1 MKIASGK
8 TLRAVTLLNVTSLNV
23 TLRIVALPLV
33 ALLVVALL
41 LLLFGGGVV
50 NADVSLPNLPR
61 GKGTSCVAPTEMM
74 RKNHMDYL
82 LHQRDLTVRNGVRTE
97 RYSLV
102 GCVQCHVQKND
113 HGNFIAVDAPGQ
125 FCQSCHDFASV
136 KLDCFECHAT
146 KPDANIEHMPEH
158 IPAQPTAGSE
168 Q

>member
-1 MKIASGK
+1 MKIVSGK
-8 TLRAVTLLNVTSLNV
+8 TFRAVTLPSVA
-23 TLRIVALPLV
+23 LRIVALPLV
-33 ALLVVALL
+33 ALLGFALL
-41 LLLFGGGVV
+41 LLLLGGGVV

-146 KPDANIEHMPEH
+146 KPDANIERMPEH
-158 IPAQPTAGSE
+158 MPAQPTAGSV

>member
-1 MKIASGK
+1 MKIVSGK
-8 TLRAVTLLNVTSLNV
+8 TLRAVTLLNV

-41 LLLFGGGVV
+41 LLLLGGGVA

-102 GCVQCHVQKND
+102 GCVQCHAQKND

-146 KPDANIEHMPEH
+146 KPDANIERMPARM
-158 IPAQPTAGSE
+158 PAQPTAESV

>member
-1 MKIASGK
+1 MKIVSGK
-8 TLRAVTLLNVTSLNV
+8 TFRAVTLPSVA
-23 TLRIVALPLV
+23 LRIVALPLV
-33 ALLVVALL
+33 ALLGFALL
-41 LLLFGGGVV
+41 LLLLGGGVV

-146 KPDANIEHMPEH
+146 KPDANTEHMSEH
-158 IPAQPTAGSE
+158 IPAHMPAQPTAGSE